1 MDWKQKIELRYLEQ
15 ITRVRKFKYVYDY
28 ELVLYL
34 EKIGI
39 DYITIVRSEKGSALA
54 VYENNSELRKYI
66 RKYYRSIPIIES
78 DIVTF

>member
-1 MDWKQKIELRYLEQ
+1 MDWKQKIELKYLEQ
-15 ITRVRKFKYVYDY
+15 ITRVKKFKYVYDY
-28 ELVLYL
+28 DLVLYL

-39 DYITIVRSEKGSALA
+39 DYISIVYSEKGSALA

-66 RKYYRSIPIIES
+66 RKYDRSIPVIGS